1 MKLDTYR
8 DRYISESVGTASPA
22 RLVTM
27 MYDRLVLDL
36 ASAEATLLG
45 STPTEA
51 SGALTHAQD
60 IVIELRT
67 ALRTDGWSGA
77 AGLASLYS
85 FILRELIAANVTK
98 DARKVTSC
106 RELIEPL
113 RDAWREAA
121 NATVGAGAGALRSA

>member
-8 DRYISESVGTASPA
+8 DRYVSDSVDTASPA

-45 STPTEA
+45 NSPTAA
-51 SGALTHAQD
+51 SPALTHAQD
-60 IVIELRT
+60 IVIELRS
-67 ALRTDGWSGA
+67 ALRMDGWSGA

-85 FILRELIAANVTK
+85 FLLRELIAANVSK
-98 DARKVTSC
+98 DADKVTSC
-106 RELIEPL
+106 RKLVEPL

-121 NATVGAGAGALRSA
+121 NSTVGTTLRSA

>member
-8 DRYISESVGTASPA
+8 DRYISDSVDTASPA

-45 STPTEA
+45 SSPTEA
-51 SGALTHAQD
+51 SPALTHAQD

-67 ALRTDGWSGA
+67 ALRLDVWSGA

-85 FILRELIAANVTK
+85 FILRELIAANVSK
-98 DARKVTSC
+98 DATKVAECRK
-106 RELIEPL
+106 LIEPL
-113 RDAWREAA
+113 RDAWRDAA
-121 NATVGAGAGALRSA
+121 NSTAVTARSA